1 MNNASDYNL
10 DAYASDIAVDIFTE
24 YCLDRDA
31 ASESVWQSVDGSE
44 WVIYHHKAH
53 ELCLNCNTDNGE
65 QSIEDMGGFPVGS
78 TYDSMASLI
87 AYCEIEARVN
97 DALNTL
103 FEIAEANAEA
113 AA

>member
-10 DAYASDIAVDIFTE
+10 DAYATDIAVDIFTE
-24 YCLDRDA
+24 HCLDPDA
-31 ASESVWQSVDGSE
+31 AQESVWQSVDGSE

-65 QSIEDMGGFPVGS
+65 QSIEDMGGFPNGS
-78 TYDSMASLI
+78 TYNSMASLI

-103 FEIAEANAEA
+103 FEIGKECEA
-113 AA
+113 A

>member
-1 MNNASDYNL
+1 MKNASDYNL
-10 DAYASDIAVDIFTE
+10 DAYASDIAIDIFTE
-24 YCLDRDA
+24 HCLDRDTA
-31 ASESVWQSVDGSE
+31 QESVWQSVDGSE

-65 QSIEDMGGFPVGS
+65 QSIEDMGGFPDGS

-103 FEIAEANAEA
+103 FEIGEECEA
-113 AA
+113 A